1 MRIPR
6 RREEARLCG
15 LRWSRIAGNGE
26 KVVNGEG
33 VPVVIIIEDAPGVGL
48 GWDPQICESGQ
59 MEE

>member
-1 MRIPR
+1 MFIISSPTFLDVNHNINR
-6 RREEARLCG
+6 G
-15 LRWSRIAGNGE
+15 VE
-26 KVVNGEG
+26 KGVNGES